1 MAVRFFTYVVLALMV
16 CSVPAQAAVEQC
28 RFIKAK
34 PEREACYQR
43 QEAALAEKRKSE
55 THGAITDAATVES
68 LERMK
73 REDDALNRRLHS
85 ICRGC

>member
-1 MAVRFFTYVVLALMV
+1 MVLKFFTSAVLAFMIG
-16 CSVPAQAAVEQC
+16 SVPARAAVEQC

-34 PEREACYQR
+34 SEREACYQR

-55 THGAITDAATVES
+55 THDAITDAKTVES
-68 LERMK
+68 VERMK